1 MIDRARLEELHQ
13 DIGEDLGEVIELF
26 LVEADEVIERLAA
39 AEAPDERGALLH
51 MIKGAAL
58 NLGFSGIAEIAEEA
72 EAAEAPGANRPW
84 PEVVAD
90 LRATLEA
97 SRAQLGP
104 PEAQVA
110 AAG

>member
-58 NLGFSGIAEIAEEA
+58 NLGFSGIAEIAE
-72 EAAEAPGANRPW
+72 AAEAPGANRPW